1 MATTSIRGVRV
12 AVEGSFGSPDANG
25 FPSTSGLTF
34 YGLECDRAGLD
45 IPGDPQVAERVE
57 SRASFYDLPPEP
69 LAAQSGGA
77 YIRRRKGDVV
87 LKVPVRGLGSGT
99 AFATYAA
106 IPWMMLLRSSL
117 ASQVPSDASDA
128 LSSTGTA
135 NSHTVT
141 TAAEFVAGG
150 GFKTDVAG
158 RPVYRYTTRKVGSVI
173 DYSPGISAL
182 AGGTTQRHLQTM
194 YYATGATIGASVVLE
209 LAGHNWVSYAYGC
222 RMRSLRLVVEKGMA
236 LWEITMACAY
246 ITDAHSSG
254 VNAVDPTRASGAV
267 AQLRNSWVEITQAIG
282 TTTPAALTGVQVA
295 VDDVRFSLDVSL
307 TEVGTTSNTL
317 GIADMEPTD
326 YTATLGLTLSGIST
340 TYADDLLTQTQRS
353 VLVGFGPIGTGQGFC
368 IYVPAAT
375 VQNDPSAYDLSGETV
390 RMSLEFKPGLWTLDS
405 SSTAPAQTPCRLGFS
420 L

>member
-12 AVEGSFGSPDANG
+12 AVESTFGSPDSTG

-34 YGLECDRAGLD
+34 YGLECDRANAS
-45 IPGDPQVAERVE
+45 IYGDPQVAERSE
-57 SRASFYDLPPEP
+57 SRASFYELPSDP
-69 LAAQSGGA
+69 LAAQAGGV
-77 YIRRRKGDVV
+77 YVRRRKGEIT
-87 LKVPVRGLGSGT
+87 LKCPVRGLGSGT

-106 IPWMMLLRSSL
+106 IPWMMLLRTSL

-150 GFKTDVAG
+150 GFKTDVSG
-158 RPVYRYTTRKVGSVI
+158 RPVYRYVTRKVGSVI
-173 DYSPGISAL
+173 DYSPGVASL

-194 YYATGATIGASVVLE
+194 YYAPGATIGNSVALE
-209 LAGHNWVSYAYGC
+209 LAGHNWITYAYGC
-222 RMRSLRLVVEKGMA
+222 RMRSMRLVLDDDRA
-236 LWEITMACAY
+236 SWEITMACAY

-282 TTTPAALTGVQVA
+282 TTTPAALTGVQVG
-295 VDDVRFSLDVSL
+295 VDDVRFSLDVTL
-307 TEVGTTSNTL
+307 AEVGTTSNAL
-317 GIADMEPTD
+317 GMSDMEPTD
-326 YTATLGLTLSGIST
+326 YSASLGLTLSSVST
-340 TYADDLLTQTQRS
+340 TYADDLFTQTQRS

-375 VQNDPSAYDLSGETV
+375 IQGDPSVYDLSGDTV
-390 RMSLEFKPGLWTLDS
+390 RMSLDFKPGLWTLDS
-405 SSTAPAQTPCRLGFS
+405 SSTAPAQTPLRLGFS